1 MKTRYHAFSPTSSDS
16 VNPTPLLSKAELEI
30 RYNLAFWKFILTSRP
45 QEDVGISSAY
55 MHEDGSWKWK
65 MLTLDRYQDQVEEGV
80 DNAVVTYREVMT
92 SALSQLKAFDRPHYE
107 CYDAKLNNN
116 SLPQESETDLRT
128 RGEYLALDFANI
140 GIDLT
145 PTHPATLLLDACGQL
160 EPTSAREP
168 YRFYTQIPSLP
179 KFLLHLAP
187 VLEKRLKES
196 EVWRDKPKTAEQLA
210 REAVERSNARK
221 QAGLLKE
228 EEEEELTVVVHETGD
243 GIDF

>member
-1 MKTRYHAFSPTSSDS
+1 
-16 VNPTPLLSKAELEI
+16 
-30 RYNLAFWKFILTSRP
+30 
-45 QEDVGISSAY
+45 
-55 MHEDGSWKWK
+55 

-196 EVWRDKPKTAEQLA
+196 EVWRDVDVRLQVDFLSGPGRDEWSWVGGCFGNRQGCRSGGL
-210 REAVERSNARK
+210 EAQDCRTIGSRGCGA
-221 QAGLLKE
+221 
-228 EEEEELTVVVHETGD
+228 
-243 GIDF
+243 